1 LKYQHT
7 AALRTTLA
15 DLYAPATANKML
27 AALRR
32 VLKECWQLGLMTVEE
47 YERAANVKAGKAST
61 IPQRPGTLARGAG
74 PAARSLRS
82 GRHPGR
88 RQRCRADCPG
98 GPRRSEVVALMLAD
112 YDRADGRLT
121 IRSGKGKKDRT
132 IYVQGR
138 ADRA

>member
-1 LKYQHT
+1 
-7 AALRTTLA
+7 
-15 DLYAPATANKML
+15 M
-27 AALRR
+27 
-32 VLKECWQLGLMTVEE
+32 
-47 YERAANVKAGKAST
+47 
-61 IPQRPGTLARGAG
+61 GA
-74 PAARSLRS
+74 
-82 GRHPGR
+82 
-88 RQRCRADCPG
+88 G

>member
-47 YERAANVKAGKAST
+47 YERAANVKAVKAST
-61 IPQRPGTLARGAG
+61 IPKGRHSRSMNWGSSWRPAQRTPARPGCAT
-74 PAARSLRS
+74 P
-82 GRHPGR
+82 P
-88 RQRCRADCPG
+88 
-98 GPRRSEVVALMLAD
+98 
-112 YDRADGRLT
+112 
-121 IRSGKGKKDRT
+121 
-132 IYVQGR
+132 
-138 ADRA
+138 